1 MPQDSLQFLKDST
14 QLASEVLDFIPP
26 EKVDLSP
33 TGPGWYILGGI
44 AVLLV
49 LIVSIR
55 EYNRYLNST
64 YKRVANKDLDKII
77 NQKLSLQESVF
88 QVNTTLK
95 RVALTSYDRDQVAHL
110 SGEEWVTFLNKHWKN
125 NFSDKESD
133 LLINGAYMKPSADHD
148 ETLTQLIQSSKK
160 WIKSHV

>member
-26 EKVDLSP
+26 EKVDMSP

-44 AVLLV
+44 AILLV
-49 LIVSIR
+49 LIVVIR
-55 EYNRYLNST
+55 EYNNYLGTT
-64 YKRVANKDLDKII
+64 YKRVANRELDKIL
-77 NQKLSLQESVF
+77 NEKLTLQESIF
-88 QVNTTLK
+88 QINTTLK
-95 RVALTSYDRDQVAHL
+95 RVAITTYDRDQVAPL
-110 SGEEWVTFLNKHWKN
+110 NGEEWVAFLNTHWKN
-125 NFSDKESD
+125 NFSEKESE
-133 LLINGAYMKPSADHD
+133 LLINGAYMKFSVDHE